1 MSKTKIDKTVPV
13 TVVAVERNLAGSID
27 KYKLSNGKIIERDK
41 MVILV
46 ENGWLPGYEVAIDKF
61 GGKSIKVNM
70 RAEYK
75 RLQTLPDIQA

>member
-1 MSKTKIDKTVPV
+1 MSKTSISKTVPV
-13 TVVAVERNLAGSID
+13 TVVAVKRNLTGSID
-27 KYKLSNGKIIERDK
+27 KYKLSNGKIIDRDK

-46 ENGWLPGYEVAIDKF
+46 ENGWLPGYEIAIDKF

-75 RLQTLPDIQA
+75 RLQTLPDI

>member
-1 MSKTKIDKTVPV
+1 MSKTNISKTVPV
-13 TVVAVERNLAGSID
+13 TVVAVERNLTGSID
-27 KYKLSNGKIIERDK
+27 KYKLSNGKIIDRDK

-46 ENGWLPGYEVAIDKF
+46 ENGWLPGYEIAIDKF

>member
-13 TVVAVERNLAGSID
+13 TVVAVERNLTESID

>member
-1 MSKTKIDKTVPV
+1 MNKTNIEKTAPV
-13 TVVAVERNLAGSID
+13 TVVAVKRNLTGSID
-27 KYKLSNGKIIERDK
+27 KYELSNGKIVDRDK

-70 RAEYK
+70 RTEYR

>member
-1 MSKTKIDKTVPV
+1 MNKTNIEKTAPV
-13 TVVAVERNLAGSID
+13 TVVAVKRNLAGSID
-27 KYKLSNGKIIERDK
+27 KYKLSNGKIVDRDK

-70 RAEYK
+70 RTEYR

>member
-13 TVVAVERNLAGSID
+13 TVVAVERNLTGSID

-41 MVILV
+41 MDILV